1 MIKSAKQALR
11 IQNAR
16 VAQNKRFYAHAVRR
30 WAHRAGVDLKSAGY
44 PYYTAKTD
52 LPEDISPMSDA
63 EFKIALGII
72 DNGLG

>member
-30 WAHRAGVDLKSAGY
+30 WCKRTGYDVKS
-44 PYYTAKTD
+44 
-52 LPEDISPMSDA
+52 LPRLAEVVSVGEDEAISPMSDE
-63 EFKIALGII
+63 EFKKALGI
-72 DNGLG
+72 LEVET